1 MNECQLRAA
10 LKEKTKDSVQK
21 TREQLR
27 TRIGELERKHVCPT
41 ATDEQ
46 IRNIERGMTAEAVVR
61 MTNTE
66 GLAIERAKG
75 DYAVYEKEMMG
86 FLERGLEVQLGRAYG
101 RFMHPQ

>member
-1 MNECQLRAA
+1 
-10 LKEKTKDSVQK
+10 
-21 TREQLR
+21 
-27 TRIGELERKHVCPT
+27 
-41 ATDEQ
+41 
-46 IRNIERGMTAEAVVR
+46 VR

-86 FLERGLEVQLGRAYG
+86 FLERGLEMQLGRAYG